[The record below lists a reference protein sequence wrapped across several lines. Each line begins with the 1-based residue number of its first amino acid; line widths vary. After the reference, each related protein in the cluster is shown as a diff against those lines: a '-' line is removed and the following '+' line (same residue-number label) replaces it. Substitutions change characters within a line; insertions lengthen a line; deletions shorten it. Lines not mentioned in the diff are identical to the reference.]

1 MIELH
6 IILNYILR
14 VLLISRLQRHLWYTI
29 SKRKNQMKLLLLED
43 DHILSETLQLF
54 LLKEGYAVDL
64 ALSIEEAET
73 LTFQNV
79 YDLYLFD
86 INLPEGNGLDLLKSL
101 RYADDATP
109 TIFITALTDMNSM
122 AEGFKLGAIDYI
134 KKPFDPQE
142 LLIRIAAKFV
152 TGTLFY
158 KHLEYDPQSKIIR
171 LNGEIVDLGNVQFK
185 IAEKLLCQCGLVIS
199 KEELYECLD
208 HISDT
213 ALRVAITKLKQK
225 LDIDI
230 KNIRGKGY
238 ILEKL

>member
-1 MIELH
+1 
-6 IILNYILR
+6 
-14 VLLISRLQRHLWYTI
+14 
-29 SKRKNQMKLLLLED
+29 MKLLLLED

-54 LLKEGYAVDL
+54 LSKEGYDVDT
-64 ALSIEEAET
+64 ALSIKEAEE
-73 LTFQNV
+73 LTFDNK
-79 YDLYLFD
+79 YDLYLLD
-86 INLPEGNGLDLLKSL
+86 INLPQGNGIDLLKSL
-101 RYADDATP
+101 RYAEDATP

-142 LLIRIAAKFV
+142 LLIRIAAKFS
-152 TGTLFY
+152 TSTLTY
-158 KHLEYDPQSKIIR
+158 KHLEYDSQSQIIR
-171 LNGEIVDLGNVQFK
+171 FNGEIVDLGNVQLK
-185 IAEKLLCQCGLVIS
+185 IFEKLLCQCGSVLK

-213 ALRVAITKLKQK
+213 ALRVAITKIKQK

>member
-1 MIELH
+1 
-6 IILNYILR
+6 
-14 VLLISRLQRHLWYTI
+14 
-29 SKRKNQMKLLLLED
+29 MKLLLLED

-54 LLKEGYAVDL
+54 LTKEGYDVDT
-64 ALSIEEAET
+64 ALSIEEAEA
-73 LTFQNV
+73 LTFNNT
-79 YDLYLFD
+79 YDLYLLD
-86 INLPEGNGLDLLKSL
+86 INLPIGSGIDLLKSL
-101 RYADDATP
+101 RYADDTTP

-142 LLIRIAAKFV
+142 LLIRIAAKFA
-152 TGTLFY
+152 TSTLSY
-158 KHLEYDPQSKIIR
+158 KHLEYDPQSQIIR
-171 LNGEIVDLGNVQFK
+171 FNGEIVDLGNVQLK
-185 IAEKLLCQCGLVIS
+185 IFEKLLLQCGSVIT

-208 HISDT
+208 HSSDT
-213 ALRVAITKLKQK
+213 ALRVAITKIKQR